1 MASDEGPV
9 VQSARLRG
17 ELIRLRKD
25 SGLTQEQVA
34 RDLDWSPIKLLRMEG
49 GHNSIRMVDLDAL
62 LTKYGVA
69 SESVRERLR
78 AINREARERGWWWRY
93 EDVCSAAQ
101 RDYIGYEAGATCVRQ
116 SPGAAIP
123 ELLQTREYAKAHI
136 AGLADAQLRTFRGSS
151 DPSRLANEV
160 AALRLQRQSELAER
174 SAPPRQYY
182 VLDEGVIRRH
192 VGIER
197 DSMIMPD
204 QLRHIAD
211 KAEGDQLIKVQVI
224 PFRAGAHPGLY
235 GPFTLLEFDGDLP
248 DRVYLGVGPEMIAR
262 TDDYGAIVADYAEA
276 FEALLKVALSADE
289 SIDFIRR
296 AAEDMS

>member
-9 VQSARLRG
+9 VKSARLRR
-17 ELIRLRKD
+17 ELVSLRREARV
-25 SGLTQEQVA
+25 TQAQVA
-34 RDLDWSPIKLLRMEG
+34 EMLDWSPIKLLRIEG
-49 GHNSIRMVDLDAL
+49 GHNSIKTVDLDAL
-62 LTKYGVA
+62 LTRYGVT
-69 SESVRERLR
+69 SEATRERLQ
-78 AINREARERGWWWRY
+78 AINRETRERGWWWRY

-136 AGLADAQLRTFRGSS
+136 AGLADAQLRPLGRYS
-151 DPSRLANEV
+151 DASTRADEV
-160 AALRLQRQSELAER
+160 ADLRLQRQSELAQR

-192 VGIER
+192 VGVER
-197 DSMIMPD
+197 DPMIMPD
-204 QLRHIAD
+204 QLRYIAD
-211 KAEGDQLIKVQVI
+211 KAEGDELITVQVI
-224 PFRAGAHPGLY
+224 PFLAGAHPGLS
-235 GPFTLLEFDGDLP
+235 GSFTLLEFDGDLP